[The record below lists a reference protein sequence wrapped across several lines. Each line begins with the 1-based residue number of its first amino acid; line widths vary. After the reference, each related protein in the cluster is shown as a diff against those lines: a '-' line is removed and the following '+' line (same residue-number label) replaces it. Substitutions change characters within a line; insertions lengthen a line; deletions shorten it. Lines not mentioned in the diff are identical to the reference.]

1 MLHQSCWAR
10 LLLHTVVHTNLPTH
24 RVHPAS
30 HTFHTLSQDELR
42 GMAERIG
49 SMRNALFGALQERGV
64 TGDWSFVLKQIGMF
78 SYTGLTREQVRGMG
92 SG

>member
-1 MLHQSCWAR
+1 
-10 LLLHTVVHTNLPTH
+10 
-24 RVHPAS
+24 
-30 HTFHTLSQDELR
+30 
-42 GMAERIG
+42 MAERIG

-92 SG
+92 SGVMDGDVREGKL